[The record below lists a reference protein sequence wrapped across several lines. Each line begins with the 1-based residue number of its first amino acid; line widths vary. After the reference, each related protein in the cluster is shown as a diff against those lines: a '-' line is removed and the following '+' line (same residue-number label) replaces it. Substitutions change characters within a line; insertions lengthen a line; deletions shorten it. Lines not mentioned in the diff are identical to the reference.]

1 MYCSL
6 PVLCCKSGHCSLD
19 FCVLLLPLKVE
30 CCLIWRISLLLLVC
44 VSFTIISLKCHNCC
58 DAAYKQN
65 HSVADELSHVLCDVH
80 IWLHVCVTQL
90 QFATSFPLTCQSF
103 QSPGHSLATFVC
115 AFHQRNIQVMYWKC
129 KTHSCS
135 FYNFF
140 YSYIIVIRVVCWTF
154 MLKVWWICTPR
165 IYFFNF
171 CMF

>member
-30 CCLIWRISLLLLVC
+30 CCLIWR
-44 VSFTIISLKCHNCC
+44 ISLKCHNCC

-115 AFHQRNIQVMYWKC
+115 AFQFRLCTVSARHIPAVSTIFFIVTSLLYVSFVEHLCWKSGEFVPLESIFSISAC
-129 KTHSCS
+129 FS
-135 FYNFF
+135 
-140 YSYIIVIRVVCWTF
+140 
-154 MLKVWWICTPR
+154 
-165 IYFFNF
+165 
-171 CMF
+171 

>member
-1 MYCSL
+1 VYCSL

-30 CCLIWRISLLLLVC
+30 CCLIWR
-44 VSFTIISLKCHNCC
+44 ISLKCHNCC

-140 YSYIIVIRVVCWTF
+140 IVTSLLYVSFVEHLCWKSGEF
-154 MLKVWWICTPR
+154 VPLESIFSISAC
-165 IYFFNF
+165 FS
-171 CMF
+171 